1 MPPFLLPRSHTHQVL
16 ALRVS
21 RPANHAL
28 HTVILLA
35 YALSSP
41 VLLSGTSLHSLKP
54 NRKQSG
60 RQHRAYGLW
69 NPMFPGSHALLVKQ
83 NIELDRLQLPRIA
96 DEYELV
102 RYELLGDLVPVPESD
117 ALKIAPDLPENRRY
131 CRPWTRDFLLDL
143 SQAYYA
149 EFRSSLQVNSLV
161 RTAEQQHQL
170 RLHNRFAAPESGD
183 TASTHLTGVAV
194 DLSLRDV
201 SPAQYEWIRSYL
213 LPLREAG
220 MVNPIEERQPVLH
233 IVVFKS
239 YGERFD
245 DVNAN
250 SEANEPTEGAPASFP
265 GMP

>member
-1 MPPFLLPRSHTHQVL
+1 MPRFLLPRSHTHQVL

-41 VLLSGTSLHSLKP
+41 VLLSGTSLHSGKP
-54 NRKQSG
+54 NDKQGGS
-60 RQHRAYGLW
+60 QHRGYRLW
-69 NPMFPGSHALLVKQ
+69 NPMFPGSHALLVQQ
-83 NIELDRLQLPRIA
+83 NIELDRLQLPRMT

-102 RYELLGDLVPVPESD
+102 RYEMLGDLVPVSESD

-131 CRPWTRDFLLDL
+131 CRPWTRDFLRDL

-149 EFRSSLQVNSLV
+149 QFQSSLQVNSLV
-161 RTAEQQHQL
+161 RTAEQQHRL

-183 TASTHLTGVAV
+183 TASTHLAGVAV
-194 DLSLRDV
+194 DLSLRDM
-201 SPAQYEWIRSYL
+201 SQAQYEWIRSYL

-220 MVNPIEERQPVLH
+220 MVDPIEERQPVLH

-239 YGERFD
+239 YVDRVGN
-245 DVNAN
+245 VNAD
-250 SEANEPTEGAPASFP
+250 SEANEPTEGVPASFP

>member
-1 MPPFLLPRSHTHQVL
+1 MPRFLLPRSNTHQVL

-41 VLLSGTSLHSLKP
+41 VLLSGTSLHSGKP
-54 NRKQSG
+54 NDKQGGS
-60 RQHRAYGLW
+60 QHRGYRLW
-69 NPMFPGSHALLVKQ
+69 NPMFPGSHALLVQQ
-83 NIELDRLQLPRIA
+83 NIELDRLQLPRMT

-102 RYELLGDLVPVPESD
+102 RYEMLGDLVPVSESD
-117 ALKIAPDLPENRRY
+117 ALKIAPDLSENRRY
-131 CRPWTRDFLLDL
+131 CRPWTRDFLRDL

-149 EFRSSLQVNSLV
+149 QFQSSLQVNSLV
-161 RTAEQQHQL
+161 RTAEQQHRM

-183 TASTHLTGVAV
+183 TASTHLAGVAV
-194 DLSLRDV
+194 DLSLRDM
-201 SPAQYEWIRSYL
+201 SQAQYEWIRSYL

-220 MVNPIEERQPVLH
+220 MVDPIEERQPVLH

-239 YGERFD
+239 YVDRVGN
-245 DVNAN
+245 VNAD
-250 SEANEPTEGAPASFP
+250 SEANEPTEGVPASFP

>member
-1 MPPFLLPRSHTHQVL
+1 MPRFLLPRSHTHQVL

-21 RPANHAL
+21 RPASRAL
-28 HTVILLA
+28 RTVILLVCV
-35 YALSSP
+35 LSSP
-41 VLLSGTSLHSLKP
+41 VLLSGTSLHSGKA
-54 NRKQSG
+54 NDKQGGS
-60 RQHRAYGLW
+60 QHRAYRLW

-83 NIELDRLQLPRIA
+83 NLELDRLQLPRIA

-117 ALKIAPDLPENRRY
+117 ALKIAPDLSENRRY
-131 CRPWTRDFLLDL
+131 CRPWTRDFLRDL

-149 EFRSSLQVNSLV
+149 QFQSSLQVNSLV
-161 RTAEQQHQL
+161 RTAEQQHRM

-183 TASTHLTGVAV
+183 TASTHLAGVAV
-194 DLSLRDV
+194 DLSLRDM
-201 SPAQYEWIRSYL
+201 SQAQYEWIRSYL

-220 MVNPIEERQPVLH
+220 MVDPIEERQPVLH

-239 YGERFD
+239 YVDRVGN
-245 DVNAN
+245 VNAD
-250 SEANEPTEGAPASFP
+250 SEANEPTEGVPASFP

>member
-1 MPPFLLPRSHTHQVL
+1 MPRFLLPSSHAHQLL
-16 ALRVS
+16 ALKVS
-21 RPANHAL
+21 RPAKCAL
-28 HTVILLA
+28 HTMILLA
-35 YALSSP
+35 SALGSP
-41 VLLSGTSLHSLKP
+41 ILLSGTSLHSGKP
-54 NRKQSG
+54 NDKQGGS
-60 RQHRAYGLW
+60 QHRGYGLW
-69 NPMFPGSHALLVKQ
+69 NPMFPGSHALLVQQ
-83 NIELDRLQLPRIA
+83 NIELDRLQLPRMA

-102 RYELLGDLVPVPESD
+102 RYEMSGDLVPVPESD

-143 SQAYYA
+143 SQAYYT

-183 TASTHLTGVAV
+183 TASTHLAGVAV

-201 SPAQYEWIRSYL
+201 SHAQYEWIRSYL

-239 YGERFD
+239 YADHVRN
-245 DVNAN
+245 VNAD
-250 SEANEPTEGAPASFP
+250 SEASEPTEGVPASFP